1 MAYFGP
7 ETTGDAVVSCFPEQ
21 VKGKTFLING
31 CVPGG
36 LGSQIAV
43 SLAKAGPARLW
54 LLAHAGDAD
63 QLQTVMTEIGD
74 LDASIQVTMTL
85 MDPAKLGSVSA
96 AAQEILGDAK
106 STPHID
112 ALFNI
117 QTGMPRPDY
126 CKTEDGQEYLWQ
138 VNFLS
143 QFLLTTQILDKVL
156 SAGGRVINTSSSAN
170 KISGVRFHDVQFE
183 EPDSYDQWTAYGQ
196 SKTAAI
202 LFTAALNARHAS
214 AAFGGPHGFRSYAV
228 HPGGVKTKLQE
239 QLSEE
244 TLSKAFEATR
254 RRFGEETAKDFFR
267 WKTLAAASSTPLRA
281 ALDRS
286 LASRAGMWLEDGDL
300 HEHSIHLDPR
310 ATDIED
316 AGRLWKLAETLI
328 AERLKGI

>member
-21 VKGKTFLING
+21 VKGKTW
-31 CVPGG
+31 G

-54 LLAHAGDAD
+54 LLAHAGDAY
-63 QLQTVMTEIGD
+63 QLQPVLKEIGD
-74 LDASIQVTMTL
+74 LDASIEVTMTL
-85 MDPAKLGSVSA
+85 MDPARLCSVSA

-106 STPHID
+106 TTHID
-112 ALFNI
+112 ALFNV
-117 QTGMPRPDY
+117 QTGMPRPDH

-143 QFLLTTQILDKVL
+143 QFLLTTKILDKVL

-170 KISGVRFHDVQFE
+170 KISGVRFHDVQFG

-214 AAFGGPHGFRSYAV
+214 ASGGPHGFRSYAV

-244 TLSKAFEATR
+244 TLNKAFEATR
-254 RRFGEETAKDFFR
+254 RRFGEETARDFFR

-310 ATDIED
+310 ATAVED
-316 AGRLWKLAETLI
+316 AERLWRLAETLI
-328 AERLKGI
+328 AEAQGI